1 MKKNTLVSLVILLFI
16 TMAGCQHDGADLRS
30 PAEQD
35 SIMSTNGMLVECPTW
50 TATELEVLDSLE
62 YETFSG
68 SLAPGQGGWLSATM
82 QTWPKNSNFTIMV
95 PPGALPDDGS
105 APVEFSMRIPTRAAY
120 EQYASE
126 NGGVELPLIIRL
138 EPSGIL
144 FHENVVILGTYMP
157 WRNDEID
164 TGCDAVFWSTE
175 DGTPTNIG
183 EAELWMQK
191 NRWRVRFEA
200 PHFSDWEHGT
210 GTVVE
215 D

>member
-1 MKKNTLVSLVILLFI
+1 MKKRTLVSLVILLF
-16 TMAGCQHDGADLRS
+16 TAFAGCQHDGTGRQS
-30 PAEQD
+30 PAQQD
-35 SIMSTNGMLVECPTW
+35 MILSSNSVLAGCPTW

-62 YETFSG
+62 YEEFSG
-68 SLAPGQGGWLSATM
+68 SIAPGQGGWLSATM
-82 QTWPKNSNFTIMV
+82 QTWPKNSNFNIMV
-95 PPGALPDDGS
+95 PPGALPDDAT
-105 APVEFSMRIPTRAAY
+105 APVAFSMRIPTRASY
-120 EQYASE
+120 EKYAAE
-126 NGGVELPLIIRL
+126 HGGEELPLIIRL

-144 FHENVVILGTYMP
+144 FHENIIVMGTYMP

-164 TGCDAVFWSTE
+164 PDCGAVFWSTE
-175 DGTPTNIG
+175 DGNPTNIG
-183 EAELWMQK
+183 EALLWLQK